1 MRTLWLKLYRYSC
14 GAGLILKAKK
24 GDDSIIGEDAKGS
37 SDLHKLSGFLFFGGG
52 GVSYRESKSIQIRLE
67 WSY

>member
-52 GVSYRESKSIQIRLE
+52 ESLIERASRFKSV
-67 WSY
+67 

>member
-52 GVSYRESKSIQIRLE
+52 GSLL
-67 WSY
+67 